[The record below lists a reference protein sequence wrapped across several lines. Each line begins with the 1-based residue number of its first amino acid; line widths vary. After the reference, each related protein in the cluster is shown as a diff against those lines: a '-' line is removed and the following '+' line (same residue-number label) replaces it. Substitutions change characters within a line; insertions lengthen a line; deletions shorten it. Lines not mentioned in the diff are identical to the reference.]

1 MNSHGKNIRAWHRW
15 TLDLD
20 VDHFAKAVL
29 HTLRFYVNDDGEC
42 WPAVVRIARE
52 SGMSVRKARSV
63 IKELTDG
70 GHLEVIP
77 SPGRRT
83 NVYRL
88 PPNPAQCAGLS
99 DSNPARNTGLEA
111 SQPGTTGISTRHE
124 RSFNPARCASTK
136 DRPVYELEDPP
147 KGETPGAE
155 SATTPARKA
164 AVVDIGSGVL

>member
-29 HTLRFYVNDDGEC
+29 HTLRYYVNDDGEC
-42 WPAVVRIARE
+42 WPSMIRITRE
-52 SGMSVRKARSV
+52 SGMSERKAR
-63 IKELTDG
+63 
-70 GHLEVIP
+70 EVINALEDAGHIEVER

-88 PPNPAQCAGLS
+88 PPNPAQCAGLKL
-99 DSNPARNTGLEA
+99 SNPAHNTGLNE
-111 SQPGTTGISTRHE
+111 SQPGTSRTPTRHH
-124 RSFNPARCASTK
+124 RYPNPAQCAANK
-136 DRPVYELEDPP
+136 DRTSNELEDPP
-147 KGETPGAE
+147 KGKTPGAE

-164 AVVDIGSGVL
+164 DVISIGGGR